1 MAKKKDAIK
10 NLIDASADITGA
22 VGGGVIGTLVAGP
35 TGAII
40 GGTAG
45 PIVTRTFKT
54 LGEEI
59 MKRIFGPRE
68 EARIGAAYTF
78 AIQKLQEDLATGDK
92 QLREDDFFQQPLSGR
107 PTAEEILEGVIL
119 TAQREYEERKVV
131 FLGYLYAN
139 ICTNANISR
148 EHANQ
153 LIKTASSLSFRQF
166 GLLAALKQKRDK
178 EDDLTFMI
186 TFALNNRSIQER
198 DIISEIRDLQQ
209 RGLVTLA
216 LLSIDTG
223 IDDNTAQIDKKDI
236 KISSSGL
243 EFYEML
249 SLDRIAQG
257 DLAPLAQLMLTAD

>member
-1 MAKKKDAIK
+1 MTKKKDAIK

-45 PIVTRTFKT
+45 PIVTRTFKR

-59 MKRIFGPRE
+59 MQRIFGPRE
-68 EARIGAAYTF
+68 EVRIGAAYTF

-92 QLREDDFFQQPLSGR
+92 ELREDDFFQQPQSGR

-119 TAQREYEERKVV
+119 TAQREYEERKVP

-139 ICTNANISR
+139 ICTNAKISR

-166 GLLAALKQKRDK
+166 GILASLRQKK
-178 EDDLTFMI
+178 EKDDDLTFML
-186 TFALNNRSIQER
+186 TFGLSNRSIQNG
-198 DIISEIRDLQQ
+198 DIIAEIRDLQQ

-216 LLSIDTG
+216 LLTNGTG
-223 IDDNTAQIDKKDI
+223 INDNTAPIEKKDI
-236 KISSSGL
+236 NISSSGL
-243 EFYEML
+243 MFYEML
-249 SLDRIAQG
+249 SLDRIAAS